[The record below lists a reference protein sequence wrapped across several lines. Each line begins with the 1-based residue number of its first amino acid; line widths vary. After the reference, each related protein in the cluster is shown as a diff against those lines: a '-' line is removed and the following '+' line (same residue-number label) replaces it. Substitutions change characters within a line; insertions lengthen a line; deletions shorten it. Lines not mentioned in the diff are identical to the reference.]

1 MMTLKDVK
9 DWLKENVKADV
20 WKIGTYD
27 NSKDKTICVR
37 NLSSNRNKLAI
48 GGLSNTSTAVKGISI
63 VIHWNKN
70 PDETERT
77 AQSLYELFYGQKP
90 FIGDYQVIKC
100 DMRNDEP
107 VSVGTDDKGIYEY
120 VIETWITYQREKED

>member
-9 DWLKENVKADV
+9 DWMKENVRADV

-48 GGLSNTSTAVKGISI
+48 GGLSNTSTAVKGVSI
-63 VIHWNKN
+63 VVHWNKN

-77 AQSLYELFYGQKP
+77 AQSIYELFYGQKP
-90 FIGDYQVIKC
+90 VIGDYQVIKC

-107 VSVGTDDKGIYEY
+107 VSVIKASMNTLLRHGSRISVKRRTNK
-120 VIETWITYQREKED
+120 